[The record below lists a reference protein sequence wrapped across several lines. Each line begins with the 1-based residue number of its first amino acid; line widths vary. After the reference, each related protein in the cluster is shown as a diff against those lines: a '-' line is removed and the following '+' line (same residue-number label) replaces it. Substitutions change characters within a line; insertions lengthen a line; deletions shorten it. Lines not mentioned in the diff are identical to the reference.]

1 MRKNKW
7 KLGLGVLTVLAT
19 PIAVNTVAGTEAHA
33 AQGWVQ
39 SGSSWY
45 FYNNQGNAVRNAWQG
60 NYWLGADGRMA
71 TNAWVDGGH
80 Y

>member
-1 MRKNKW
+1 MYYEKNRL

-45 FYNNQGNAVRNAWQG
+45 FFNNQG
-60 NYWLGADGRMA
+60 
-71 TNAWVDGGH
+71 
-80 Y
+80 

>member
-1 MRKNKW
+1 MYDNMSKEQEIYYEKNRL

-45 FYNNQGNAVRNAWQG
+45 FFNNQG
-60 NYWLGADGRMA
+60 
-71 TNAWVDGGH
+71 
-80 Y
+80 